1 MLQFDI
7 ENKSVWESLQEADLP
22 IIMYGTGNGA
32 DKVFEV
38 LNKLNIE
45 VTGVT
50 ASDGFVRE
58 RYFHNLR
65 VTPMSEFSEKYDDFI
80 VIIAFGSSRPEVI
93 ENIKEIAKK
102 HTVLVPVVPVIGNE
116 IFDRKFL
123 EENEEKLNKAY
134 SLLADEQ
141 SKEVFKNYVNFQ
153 FSGKLNYLFN
163 MESDIDTAFNN
174 YLRLKE
180 NENFIDIGA
189 YRGDTVEQFLKFTN
203 GKYSNILAL
212 EPDQKT
218 YKKLAEN
225 CKALKNFEAI
235 NGAVTCVDGTVEFS
249 NAAGR
254 QSTIGSG
261 IEIPSFTIDKLS
273 EKFVP
278 TYIKIDAEGAEID
291 ILNGG
296 KNIIS
301 EYKPKIKIA
310 TYHKNRDIFEI
321 PILLNKLNENY
332 QIYMCHHPY
341 IPAWDT
347 DFYCIWGINME
358 EFKNSILNERENII
372 KISVSSP
379 LSKNEEYNKI
389 TIRPEL

>member
-7 ENKSVWESLQEADLP
+7 ETKSVWETLQDTGEP
-22 IIMYGTGNGA
+22 IVMYGTGNGA

-38 LNKLNIE
+38 FEKLNIE
-45 VTGVT
+45 VSGIC

-58 RYFHNLR
+58 RYFHGFR
-65 VTPMSEFSEKYDDFI
+65 VTPVCEFLEKYEKFTI
-80 VIIAFGSSRPEVI
+80 VVTFGSSRPEVI
-93 ENIKEIAKK
+93 ENIKNLSEKQ
-102 HTVLVPVVPVIGNE
+102 TVLVPCVPVVGNE

-134 SLLADEQ
+134 SILADEK

-163 MESDIDTAFNN
+163 MESDIASAFND
-174 YLRLKE
+174 YLHLSE
-180 NENFIDIGA
+180 AENFIDIGA

-203 GKYSNILAL
+203 GKYNNILAL

-218 YKKLAEN
+218 YKKLVEN
-225 CKALKNFEAI
+225 CKNLNNFEAI
-235 NGAVTCVDGTVEFS
+235 NGAVTCVDGVVEFS
-249 NAAGR
+249 NVAGR

-261 IEIPSFTIDKLS
+261 VEIPGFTIDKLS

-278 TYIKIDAEGAEID
+278 TYIKIDAEGAELD

-296 KNIIS
+296 KKIIS
-301 EYKPKIKIA
+301 EFKPKIKIA

-332 QIYMCHHPY
+332 KIYMCHHPY

-347 DFYCIWGINME
+347 DFYC
-358 EFKNSILNERENII
+358 
-372 KISVSSP
+372 V
-379 LSKNEEYNKI
+379 
-389 TIRPEL
+389 

>member
-7 ENKSVWESLQEADLP
+7 ENKSVWEFLQDTKEP

-32 DKVFEV
+32 DKVFEAF
-38 LNKLNIE
+38 NELNIE
-45 VTGVT
+45 VSGVT

-58 RYFHNLR
+58 RYFHNFR
-65 VTPMSEFSEKYDDFI
+65 VTPLSEFSEKYEKFI
-80 VIIAFGSSRPEVI
+80 IIIAFGSSRPEVI

-102 HTVLVPVVPVIGNE
+102 QTVLVPCVPVIGNE

-134 SLLADEQ
+134 SLLADEK
-141 SKEVFKNYVNFQ
+141 SKNVFKNYVNFQ
-153 FSGKLNYLFN
+153 FSGKLDYLFG
-163 MESDIDTAFNN
+163 MESEIDDAFNN
-174 YLRLKE
+174 YLQLSE
-180 NENFIDIGA
+180 NESFVDVGA

-203 GKYSNILAL
+203 GKYDNILAL
-212 EPDQKT
+212 EPDLKT

-225 CKALKNFEAI
+225 CKELKNFEAL
-235 NGAVTCVDGTVEFS
+235 NGAVTCIDGAVEFS
-249 NAAGR
+249 SAYGR

-261 IEIPSFTIDKLS
+261 VEISAFTLTKLA

-296 KNIIS
+296 KKIIS
-301 EYKPKIKIA
+301 EFKPKIKIA
-310 TYHKNRDIFEI
+310 AYHKNRDIFEI
-321 PILLNKLNENY
+321 PILLNKFNKNY
-332 QIYMCHHPY
+332 KIYMCHHPY

-347 DFYCIWGINME
+347 DFYC
-358 EFKNSILNERENII
+358 
-372 KISVSSP
+372 V
-379 LSKNEEYNKI
+379 
-389 TIRPEL
+389 

>member
-7 ENKSVWESLQEADLP
+7 EKLSVWEFLQNTKEP

-38 LNKLNIE
+38 FNELNIK

-50 ASDGFVRE
+50 ASDGFVRD
-58 RYFHNLR
+58 RYFHNFK
-65 VTPMSEFSEKYDDFI
+65 VTPISEYLEKYEKFI
-80 VIIAFGSSRPEVI
+80 VVVTFGSSRSEVI
-93 ENIKEIAKK
+93 ENIKNLAEKQ
-102 HTVLVPVVPVIGNE
+102 TVLVPCVPVVGNE

-123 EENEEKLNKAY
+123 EENEKNLNKAF
-134 SLLADEQ
+134 SLLADEK

-153 FSGKLNYLFN
+153 FSGKLKYLFS
-163 MESDIDTAFNN
+163 MESDISDAFND
-174 YLRLKE
+174 YLRLSE
-180 NENFIDIGA
+180 NESFIDIGA

-203 GKYSNILAL
+203 GKHKNILAI
-212 EPDQKT
+212 EPDPKT
-218 YKKLAEN
+218 YKKLVANCEN
-225 CKALKNFEAI
+225 LKNFEAL
-235 NGAVTCVDGTVEFS
+235 NGAVTNIDGVVEFS
-249 NAAGR
+249 GVAGR

-261 IEIPSFTIDKLS
+261 VEIPAFTLNKLS

-278 TYIKIDAEGAEID
+278 TYIKIDAEGAELD

-296 KNIIS
+296 EKIIS
-301 EYKPKIKIA
+301 EFKPKIKIA

-332 QIYMCHHPY
+332 KIYMCHHPY

-347 DFYCIWGINME
+347 DFYC
-358 EFKNSILNERENII
+358 
-372 KISVSSP
+372 V
-379 LSKNEEYNKI
+379 
-389 TIRPEL
+389 

>member
-7 ENKSVWESLQEADLP
+7 ENTSVWEFLQNSEEP

-38 LNKLNIE
+38 FHKLNIK

-58 RYFHNLR
+58 RYFHGFR
-65 VTPMSEFSEKYDDFI
+65 VAPISEFLEKYEKFI
-80 VIIAFGSSRPEVI
+80 VIITFGSSRPEVI
-93 ENIKEIAKK
+93 ENIKKIAKK
-102 HTVLVPVVPVIGNE
+102 QTVLVPCVPVIGNE

-123 EENEEKLNKAY
+123 TENEENLNKTY
-134 SLLADEQ
+134 SLLADEK
-141 SKEVFKNYVNFQ
+141 SKEVFENYVNFQ

-163 MESDIDTAFNN
+163 MESDISDAFNN
-174 YLRLKE
+174 YLKLGE
-180 NENFIDIGA
+180 SESFIDIGA
-189 YRGDTVEQFLKFTN
+189 YRGDTVEQFLNFTN
-203 GKYSNILAL
+203 GKYDNILAI

-218 YKKLAEN
+218 YKKLVEN
-225 CKALKNFEAI
+225 CKDLKNFEAI
-235 NGAVTCVDGTVEFS
+235 NGAVTSVDGVVEFS
-249 NAAGR
+249 SVAGR

-261 IEIPSFTIDKLS
+261 IEIPAFTLNKLA

-278 TYIKIDAEGAEID
+278 TYIKIDAEGAELD

-296 KNIIS
+296 KKIIS
-301 EYKPKIKIA
+301 EFKPKIKIA

-321 PILLNKLNENY
+321 PILLNELNKDY
-332 QIYMCHHPY
+332 KIYMCHHPY

-347 DFYCIWGINME
+347 DFYC
-358 EFKNSILNERENII
+358 
-372 KISVSSP
+372 V
-379 LSKNEEYNKI
+379 
-389 TIRPEL
+389 